1 MKRFVSWFLL
11 FILTTLVLGVNSQ
24 MKSTKMIPD
33 CKGKEG
39 KVNTVQ
45 MDFRGWGVGGRVVG
59 VVVAENPS

>member
-1 MKRFVSWFLL
+1 MKSFVSWFLP

-39 KVNTVQ
+39 KVNSEAQKMLYCMLT
-45 MDFRGWGVGGRVVG
+45 
-59 VVVAENPS
+59 